1 MVVDALY
8 IALVT
13 SNLLLLAACYR
24 FGPRVKTVARIAIP
38 LNGLVLVIFLLAL
51 TNLLFSPAAPPDS
64 PKAIRILLPT
74 TAVLALQI
82 VALVTIYRRKV
93 DQPEP

>member
-24 FGPRVKTVARIAIP
+24 FGPRVKTVARIAIR
-38 LNGLVLVIFLLAL
+38 
-51 TNLLFSPAAPPDS
+51 
-64 PKAIRILLPT
+64 KARK
-74 TAVLALQI
+74 ASN
-82 VALVTIYRRKV
+82 RRL
-93 DQPEP
+93 EFELST